1 METSLEL
8 LLLTACVS
16 IYIFTAVVSASVLLK
31 SNTVNTKNYMLAWN
45 MCLQILM
52 WPERLPLC
60 PLLMTRRN

>member
-31 SNTVNTKNYMLAWN
+31 SNTVNTKNYMLA
-45 MCLQILM
+45 
-52 WPERLPLC
+52 
-60 PLLMTRRN
+60 